1 MAVRHDPDTDM
12 YTAVN
17 SIDSDQDE
25 IEADIKPGHFTSSK
39 RQTFKRK
46 LFPDSGASICLG
58 GTHHLEELNISP
70 QELIPCNKKI
80 AVVGGGTLPCR
91 GYINVEFVV
100 NNVATQQRLY
110 ICDKVDRIFFSKA
123 ACIATFILPPLFP

>member
-1 MAVRHDPDTDM
+1 MPPERTPERPIAGMTVISADHTDECAEEVEQVMAVRHDPDTDM

-25 IEADIKPGHFTSSK
+25 IEATIKPGHFTSSK

-70 QELIPCNKKI
+70 
-80 AVVGGGTLPCR
+80 
-91 GYINVEFVV
+91 
-100 NNVATQQRLY
+100 
-110 ICDKVDRIFFSKA
+110 
-123 ACIATFILPPLFP
+123 